1 MINDKSL
8 TPEKAIQRVE
18 ALCARQE
25 RCSYDIRMKLRQWQ
39 ISNTDIERMLK
50 RLITDGFINDERYA
64 RMFIR
69 DKRKFN
75 KWGPLKITYALRSKS
90 FSEEIISKALGEL
103 EPDNDESTLKELL
116 SKKMRGI
123 KAKSPYDLKTK
134 LIRFGISRG
143 FNFEL
148 VNKTASLIVKE
159 A

>member
-39 ISNTDIERMLK
+39 ISNADIERMLK

>member
-39 ISNTDIERMLK
+39 ISNADIERIVK